1 MRLIDAD
8 SLKYRRKDY
17 SGYDDVSD
25 EERKRG
31 ILFLLKEDITDA
43 PTIDP
48 MRHGRWIND
57 KGLYKC
63 SACDNLWTTWWAVV
77 VPEERMYKEMKY
89 CPNCGARMDEERSED
104 E

>member
-31 ILFLLKEDITDA
+31 ILFLLKSDITSA
-43 PTIDP
+43 QTIDP
-48 MRHGRWIND
+48 LKHGKWNDGQCTQCGFKTVVTPFAINLD
-57 KGLYKC
+57 TGEKTLILKFC
-63 SACDNLWTTWWAVV
+63 S
-77 VPEERMYKEMKY
+77 
-89 CPNCGARMDEERSED
+89 NCGARMDGGEE
-104 E
+104 